1 MRLCRPGVVDSWR
14 SQCGSKISAT
24 TILFVRWSKNQKMPG
39 FQFSCAKPAAGCQYS
54 VDNINMEPFF
64 GPSHPL
70 CPALVVK
77 NHDIQ
82 VSLCKTSC
90 ILLTISI
97 WSQKRWE
104 DKLGGG
110 TGCKYNSSFINEPP
124 SSAPLCT
131 LLLKPATAIE
141 LDCLIKITRLHMVRV
156 SGIITISMVFD
167 LVISAASSRSHCCK
181 LLLLSSAFSQPSSS
195 LSPSSKPC
203 HSQE

>member
-1 MRLCRPGVVDSWR
+1 MILYSRSEPHRLTR
-14 SQCGSKISAT
+14 SVLFACLFCLSVFCCFRFSQLA
-24 TILFVRWSKNQKMPG
+24 IL
-39 FQFSCAKPAAGCQYS
+39 
-54 VDNINMEPFF
+54 PFF

-70 CPALVVK
+70 CPTLVVK
-77 NHDIQ
+77 IHDIQ

-90 ILLTISI
+90 SQLTITI

-141 LDCLIKITRLHMVRV
+141 LNCLFKITRLHMVRV

-167 LVISAASSRSHCCK
+167 LVISAASSRTHCW
-181 LLLLSSAFSQPSSS
+181 LWPS
-195 LSPSSKPC
+195 
-203 HSQE
+203 